1 MNFIGQLAISNTEAR
16 IAKCA
21 SAAECVFTNQKT
33 SCYSYKR
40 KLKAAEAMKSATMV
54 TSDNQKSTAVVP
66 GTNKY
71 TMEGSEVTCLKMLTE
86 LQQMQACL

>member
-1 MNFIGQLAISNTEAR
+1 MNLIEQLAISNTEAR
-16 IAKCA
+16 IAKCVF
-21 SAAECVFTNQKT
+21 AAVCMFTNQKT

-40 KLKAAEAMKSATMV
+40 KMKAAKAMKSATMV

-71 TMEGSEVTCLKMLTE
+71 TMEGSGVTCLIMLS
-86 LQQMQACL
+86 

>member
-1 MNFIGQLAISNTEAR
+1 MNLIEQLAISNIEAR
-16 IAKCA
+16 ISK
-21 SAAECVFTNQKT
+21 CVFAAVCVCTNQKT

-40 KLKAAEAMKSATMV
+40 KLKAAKAMKSATM

-71 TMEGSEVTCLKMLTE
+71 TMEGSEVTWLKI
-86 LQQMQACL
+86 